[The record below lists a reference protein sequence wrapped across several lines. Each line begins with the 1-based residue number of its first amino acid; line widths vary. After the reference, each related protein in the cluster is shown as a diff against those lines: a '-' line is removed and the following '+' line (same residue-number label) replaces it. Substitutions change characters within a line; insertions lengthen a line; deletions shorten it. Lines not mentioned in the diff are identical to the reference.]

1 MQRTPGV
8 TSGNAEDETGPSR
21 GWLVGHFIPG
31 ADHPL
36 TSTDVEVQWA
46 NLPAGTRRAAWG
58 YNARAHTLAILVR
71 GRFHLHFRER
81 EVLLTRE
88 GDYVLWEPG
97 EPHYWVAEEDTLI
110 FTVRWPSLPG
120 DSLPWEGDIPHKHE
134 PGR

>member
-1 MQRTPGV
+1 MPP
-8 TSGNAEDETGPSR
+8 A
-21 GWLVGHFIPG
+21 
-31 ADHPL
+31 
-36 TSTDVEVQWA
+36 TD
-46 NLPAGTRRAAWG
+46 
-58 YNARAHTLAILVR
+58 ARARIDELVDELNDHSYR
-71 GRFHLHFRER
+71 YHALDAPIIDDTAYDNLFREL

-120 DSLPWEGDIPHKHE
+120 DSLPWDGDIPHKHE